1 MVICCFI
8 FVPWVLL
15 IPSLFF
21 LHFLVCINI
30 PALLFSLEVG
40 LPLLPQGSV
49 NFVVGLVVGLLILRS
64 PARGQDILSS
74 STYSPDQAFYT
85 LVPLT
90 SLLLDAVFGPL
101 VFVSLWDF
109 LLV

>member
-8 FVPWVLL
+8 FVPWVLPV
-15 IPSLFF
+15 PSLFF

-49 NFVVGLVVGLLILRS
+49 NSVVGLVVGLLIS
-64 PARGQDILSS
+64 
-74 STYSPDQAFYT
+74 
-85 LVPLT
+85 
-90 SLLLDAVFGPL
+90 
-101 VFVSLWDF
+101 
-109 LLV
+109 

>member
-8 FVPWVLL
+8 FVPWVLSV
-15 IPSLFF
+15 PSLFF
-21 LHFLVCINI
+21 LHFLVCTNI

-40 LPLLPQGSV
+40 LPLL
-49 NFVVGLVVGLLILRS
+49 
-64 PARGQDILSS
+64 ARGLDILSS
-74 STYSPDQAFYT
+74 DQAFGT